1 MTMRCHATGC
11 LLNWH
16 CAVYNK
22 LWLQEKF
29 VTELRFPRLG
39 VDGAEGTRFDTVVI
53 TVSQQHFA
61 PPALPFSVS
70 PLAPALQCGF
80 LHLPAGWIGE
90 QHPSPI
96 RMWIYVLE
104 GQMDFETSD
113 GDVRRLLPGSALLLE
128 DTTGRG
134 HSSRV
139 VGDRPAT
146 LAVVRL
152 PE

>member
-1 MTMRCHATGC
+1 M
-11 LLNWH
+11 
-16 CAVYNK
+16 
-22 LWLQEKF
+22 
-29 VTELRFPRLG
+29 TELRFPRLI
-39 VDGAEGTRFDTVVI
+39 VDGAEGTRFDTVRI
-53 TVSQQHFA
+53 TVSPKHFA

-70 PLAPALQCGF
+70 PFEPAMQCGF
-80 LHLPAGWIGE
+80 LHLPMGWIGE

-104 GQMDFETSD
+104 GQMDFETSN
-113 GDVRRLLPGSALLLE
+113 GDVRRILPGSALLLE

-139 VGDRPAT
+139 VGNRPVI